1 MTTQT
6 DTQQLSF
13 GFAQDEADRER
24 DMAYDALCAR
34 SAAVLSAGRVALA
47 RAADFD
53 ARGVLPAR
61 ARILVERIR
70 TNVEDFPEL
79 EDGSNDDPVVISYDF
94 PVELDDDW
102 STDEEAVA
110 LLSTPVGDN
119 SETSPV
125 SDALTDFAQGVSR
138 GVSGIAKGFSSAFR
152 SVAAVFTPKPASP
165 DNGARELVQLA
176 DSVEDEIGEQWV
188 LIVTA
193 KPAAQTPEPTPASI
207 LVQKPRKRVSFAAD
221 MDDSATHTVDDD
233 ADTSDDEFD
242 ATCAQPQRPASCPVR
257 TFKKWEPPID
267 VGVQTRAETR
277 KRATIEA
284 AGILMS
290 FADELTGDVAAEMRA
305 LLAGDPDNNT
315 RIQRDVATAIAD
327 N

>member
-13 GFAQDEADRER
+13 GYARDEADREM
-24 DMAYDALCAR
+24 DMAYDTLCAR
-34 SAAVLSAGRVALA
+34 NAA
-47 RAADFD
+47 RAA
-53 ARGVLPAR
+53 AGALAALPD
-61 ARILVERIR
+61 LV
-70 TNVEDFPEL
+70 
-79 EDGSNDDPVVISYDF
+79 DGSSGDEPVVISYDF
-94 PVELDDDW
+94 PVDLDDDW
-102 STDEEAVA
+102 STDEEAAA
-110 LLSTPVGDN
+110 LLSTPVCDDHQ
-119 SETSPV
+119 TSPV

-193 KPAAQTPEPTPASI
+193 KPAAQTP
-207 LVQKPRKRVSFAAD
+207 VQTPRKRVSFAAD
-221 MDDSATHTVDDD
+221 LATHTD
-233 ADTSDDEFD
+233 DDEFD

-257 TFKKWEPPID
+257 TFKKWEPPLD
-267 VGVQTRAETR
+267 VGVQTRSATR
-277 KRATIEA
+277 QRATIEA